1 MVSRDFGHSREGSEA
16 CELIQALLWSYG
28 TMLKSNASD
37 ELGDIAESL
46 NRLDIRRVLQPI
58 QKTGQ
63 RPRVLFLGPGKYALG
78 VWSTRAKYIFPDL
91 FGPLSDIADIHMITS
106 AVPEFAKNGMRAL
119 TREFGIK
126 VIESR
131 LGNPRA
137 WLHSTLRAIKDVQ
150 PDVLTNI
157 FAGIS
162 MLYAAGMAGRL
173 AGVKSVLRIA
183 GDEIATRL
191 AVGTYEAGSTK
202 HIQDKFLEDIGVNLA
217 DRIIVMSDQER
228 GRIKSR
234 LVVDRDQ
241 TAVVVRGV
249 DLTVFKPASDIGK
262 PKAPRKFCYVG
273 RKSLEKGYDLIEQAA
288 RIVANEMPDIEFH
301 FAGTFEPGRQGN
313 AVYHGFVEAED
324 LPKFYG
330 ESDAFVLCSR
340 NEGFPQALAEA
351 MAMAKPCI
359 VSRHLFENSFADGE
373 DALLVDTT
381 PESVAKAVLRLAR
394 DTELSARLAARSR
407 SIAETSLDRA
417 GQRQAYRQIILDR

>member
-1 MVSRDFGHSREGSEA
+1 MVSSDSCHSRESSEA
-16 CELIQALLWSYG
+16 CELIQALLWNYG
-28 TMLKSNASD
+28 TTLKNSAPD
-37 ELGDIAESL
+37 EFGDIAESL
-46 NRLDIRRVLQPI
+46 DRLDIRRVSQPLE
-58 QKTGQ
+58 QKGQ
-63 RPRVLFLGPGKYALG
+63 RPRVLFLGPGTYAPG

-91 FGPLSDIADIHMITS
+91 FGPLSELADIHMVTS
-106 AVPEFAKNGMRAL
+106 AVPEFAKKGMRTL
-119 TREFGIK
+119 TREFGVK

-137 WLHSTLRAIKDVQ
+137 WLHSTLSAAKDVR

-157 FAGIS
+157 FAGVS

-191 AVGTYEAGSTK
+191 AVGTYEAGSAK
-202 HIQDKFLEDIGVNLA
+202 HAQDKFLEDIGLNLA

-228 GRIKSR
+228 ARIKSR

-241 TAVVVRGV
+241 TDVVVRGV
-249 DLTVFKPASDIGK
+249 DLTAFKPATGIGK
-262 PKAPRKFCYVG
+262 SKAPRKFCYVG

-288 RIVANEMPDIEFH
+288 RIVASEMPDIEFH

-359 VSRHLFENSFADGE
+359 VSRHLFETSFADGE
-373 DALLVDTT
+373 DALLVDATA
-381 PESVAKAVLRLAR
+381 ESVAKAVLRLAR
-394 DTELSARLAARSR
+394 DAELSARLAARSR